1 MHMCTCI
8 HVCVPV
14 CLCTYCMCLCVCVC
28 TVCVCVCVCAC
39 VNCKT
44 EVTISTCNNHYNN
57 VYYSHDN
64 VHLYTIMCMDH
75 DTLFT

>member
-28 TVCVCVCVCAC
+28 TVCVCAC